1 MIIYTC
7 PKCGSQLNHYCVAT
21 FPPIHVYRCSNPDC
35 NWETEEDE
43 GIEYHVFK
51 PVKAKLDE
59 DWTMHE
65 AIDNVMVNG

>member
-7 PKCGSQLNHYCVAT
+7 PKCGGQLNHYCVDT
-21 FPPIHVYRCSNPDC
+21 LPPIDVWDC
-35 NWETEEDE
+35 PNCDWRYEEKDD
-43 GIEYHVFK
+43 IEYRSFE

-59 DWTMHE
+59 DWTMYE

>member
-7 PKCGSQLNHYCVAT
+7 PKCGGQLNHYCVAT
-21 FPPIHVYRCSNPDC
+21 FPPIDVWTCRDC
-35 NWETEEDE
+35 DWRYEEKD
-43 GIEYHVFK
+43 GIEYRSFE